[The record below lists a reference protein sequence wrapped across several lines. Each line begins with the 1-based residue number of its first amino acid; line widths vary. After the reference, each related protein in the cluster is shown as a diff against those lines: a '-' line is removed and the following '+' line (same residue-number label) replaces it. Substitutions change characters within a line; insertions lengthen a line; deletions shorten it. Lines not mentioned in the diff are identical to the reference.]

1 MCYVSVCALAL
12 SKKNITSTANIAKRQ
27 NRLIVITKLA
37 EYQKRAKRESQVSQ
51 IAISIC
57 FIVFYRVTFIV
68 TGDKVTAA
76 NYYAV
81 SMDNNLSDT

>member
-1 MCYVSVCALAL
+1 M
-12 SKKNITSTANIAKRQ
+12 T
-27 NRLIVITKLA
+27 
-37 EYQKRAKRESQVSQ
+37 EYQKRARRESRVSQ
-51 IAISIC
+51 IAISVY

-81 SMDNNLSDT
+81 STDNNLSDT